1 MPEAL
6 SEALSDEGRLVP
18 LGDTELFTVT
28 VGAGTPTLVMHGG
41 LGLDHTYLRP
51 WLDDLGSVAE
61 LTYYDHRANGRSAP
75 CDLAALGHETW
86 VADAER
92 LRRHLGH
99 DRVVVL
105 GHSYGG
111 FLALEYALHHPDSVA
126 GLVLVSTAAVMT
138 HWEQIHA
145 NIDARN
151 ASQEQ
156 RRGFT
161 GEPWASDE
169 DFGNWLA
176 AALPL
181 YFHRP
186 RADVMAA
193 MAADMRISAAVSTV
207 SGACMATFDVR
218 SQLSQIDVPCLVVAG
233 RHDFIMP
240 VECTSGPLA
249 DGLPNA
255 QLLVFEE
262 SGHFPF
268 IEEHASFITGA
279 KTWFERLTLQ
289 S

>member
-1 MPEAL
+1 MP
-6 SEALSDEGRLVP
+6 EALSDEGRLVP

-75 CDLAALGHETW
+75 SDLAALGHETW
-86 VADAER
+86 VDDADR

-99 DRVVVL
+99 DQVVVL

-111 FLALEYALHHPDSVA
+111 FLALEYALRHPDSVA
-126 GLVLVSTAAVMT
+126 GLVLVSTAAAML

-145 NIDARN
+145 NIDARD
-151 ASQEQ
+151 ATHEQ

-161 GEPWASDE
+161 GQPWASDE

-186 RADVMAA
+186 QPHVMAA
-193 MAADMRISAAVSTV
+193 MAADMRISAAVSTI
-207 SGACMATFDVR
+207 SGGCMAAFDVR
-218 SQLSQIDVPCLVVAG
+218 PQLPRIDVPSLVVAG

-240 VECTSGPLA
+240 VECTSEPLA

-268 IEEHASFITGA
+268 VEEHTGFIAAVG
-279 KTWFERLTLQ
+279 TWLEGLTLP